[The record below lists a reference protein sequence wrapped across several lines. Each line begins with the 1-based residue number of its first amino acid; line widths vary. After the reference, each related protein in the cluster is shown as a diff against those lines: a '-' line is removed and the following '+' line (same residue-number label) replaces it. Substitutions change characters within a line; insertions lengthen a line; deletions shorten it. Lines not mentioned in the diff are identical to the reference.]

1 MKKKMI
7 LFMILILIFSMA
19 VISTIFIV
27 QVNQQYAENLKENL
41 NINNNII
48 INLIKDQDAVDSEI
62 YLNNN
67 YKNPAIRLTVIN
79 PNGSVLYDSIKDFET
94 MDNHNNREEIIEART
109 KGQGSSIRL
118 SKTLDIKMLYFAK
131 AYKDGYIV
139 RSSIPLTVI
148 FGFETN
154 FIKNYLL
161 GAFIVFAISLLL
173 LSKLTNYIV
182 NPIKDLE
189 YVTSR
194 VAKGELDQRAKIT
207 STDEI
212 GQLGKT
218 FNDMANKLEVTLND
232 AIDKQTRLEA
242 ILKSMDS
249 GVIAIDINKK
259 IIMINPY
266 AEKIFGIRKSVIG
279 KSLLEAIRNYELEDI
294 FESSNDE
301 YKEIKVFWPKEK
313 ELRIKIAEIIY
324 NNCQIGSVAV
334 LQDITDIKKL
344 ENIRSQ
350 FVTNVTHE
358 LKTPLTSIMGFA
370 ETLRYVDDAETKVK
384 FLDIIN
390 EESERLTRLINDI
403 LILSDI
409 ENNKEIYIEDVDVED
424 MTKSIVN
431 LMKNTA
437 EVKNIE
443 LLLSI
448 KGNPIIKTS
457 KDRFKQMLINL
468 VDNAIKYTEKGSVE
482 IDVCEIDNKCLI
494 QVKDSGLGIAKDQL
508 PRLFERFYRVD
519 KARSRSQGGTGLGLA
534 IVKHIVMS
542 LNGTIEVESTLGIG
556 STFKITIPM

>member
-67 YKNPAIRLTVIN
+67 YKNSAIRLTVIN